1 MHWNRKQKF
10 FFLKIWKALGKLRVN
25 LRNYYLHYIK
35 EYAKFLFG
43 LLGTFSIVT
52 LILEFGFYYPIELRP
67 IVKFINSSIINYMIF
82 YELLV
87 FLFNYEKIKYYFQER
102 KPEAVIA
109 ILVIIQKIFSKDIIF
124 FFETLEWGEIDAETA
139 PLAFLALNQS
149 FLIFSNF
156 ISFLRSTQFYNIN
169 RLNPS
174 FMFFVSFAAIIFIGI
189 LFLAMP
195 KMHNKSISFIDL
207 LFTVISATCVTGL
220 STINISEVL
229 SFRGQVVLMLLIQ
242 VGGLGLITL
251 TSFFSI
257 FLVGQASVSDTLMMK
272 DLLSEEAIG
281 RVKKLIRDITIQT
294 IIIETLGA
302 IYLYLTFPSKLE
314 IYGFDKI
321 FFCIFHSVSA
331 FCNAGFSLL
340 SAGLSDQNIWNEK
353 LFLTGIMFLIIFGGL
368 GFSTS
373 QDLYRKIFIY
383 RKQHYRLSVSTKLG
397 LIIYILLFFLGI
409 VAYFN
414 LEQNY
419 TLKNLSFFDQLFH
432 SLFYSVTTRTA
443 GFNTLDLN
451 KMSEVTVF
459 FSLLLMWVG
468 ASPNSTG
475 GGIKTTTL
483 AVSFLQIY
491 GYIRGTE
498 KLEVFNRN
506 IPRGSIRRASTT
518 IVLSLF
524 IIFLAIFGIMLK
536 ENFAF
541 IDICFEVVSAYGT
554 VGLSRGLT
562 PELSSISK
570 VYLCFV
576 MFAGRV
582 GILTILI
589 AMIPKQ
595 TPYRYDLP
603 TEYVLVG

>member
-1 MHWNRKQKF
+1 MRWNRKQKF
-10 FFLKIWKALGKLRVN
+10 FFLKICRVLSTVRLN
-25 LRNYYLHYIK
+25 LRNYYLHRVK
-35 EYAKFLFG
+35 DYAKI
-43 LLGTFSIVT
+43 LLGILGTLSILT
-52 LILEFGFYYPIELRP
+52 LILEFGFYYPPELRP
-67 IVKFINSSIINYMIF
+67 IIKFINSSIVNYMIV
-82 YELLV
+82 YELMS
-87 FLFNYEKIKYYFQER
+87 FLFQYEKINQYFHER
-102 KPEAVIA
+102 KPEAVIT

-124 FFETLEWGEIDAETA
+124 FLETLQWGEIDAETA
-139 PLAFLALNQS
+139 PLAFLALNQ
-149 FLIFSNF
+149 IFFIVSNF
-156 ISFLRSTQFYNIN
+156 VSFLRSTHFYDIN

-174 FMFFVSFAAIIFIGI
+174 FMFFVSFAAIIVVGI
-189 LFLAMP
+189 LFLSMP
-195 KMHNKSISFIDL
+195 KMHNKPISFIDL

-220 STINISEVL
+220 STIDISESL
-229 SFRGQVVLMLLIQ
+229 SFRGQVVLMFLIQ

-251 TSFFSI
+251 TSFFSM
-257 FLVGQASVSDTLMMK
+257 FLAGQASVSDTLMMK
-272 DLLSEEAIG
+272 DLLSEDAIG
-281 RVKKLIRDITIQT
+281 KVKKLIRDITIQT

-302 IYLYLTFPSKLE
+302 IYLYLTFPENLN
-314 IYGFDKI
+314 IHGFDKI

-340 SAGLSDQNIWNEK
+340 SAGLSDQNVWNEK
-353 LFLTGIMFLIIFGGL
+353 LFLSGIMFLIIFGGL
-368 GFSTS
+368 GFSTL
-373 QDLYRKIFIY
+373 QDLYRKIFVH
-383 RKQHYRLSVSTKLG
+383 RKQNYRLSVSTKLG
-397 LIIYILLFFLGI
+397 LIIYGLLFFLGI
-409 VAYFN
+409 FAYFH
-414 LEQNY
+414 LEKNY
-419 TLKNLSFFDQLFH
+419 TLKDLSFSDKLFH
-432 SLFYSVTTRTA
+432 SLFYSITTRTA
-443 GFNTLDLN
+443 GFNTLDLS
-451 KMSEVTVF
+451 KMGEVTVF

-524 IIFLAIFGIMLK
+524 IIFVAIFGLMLN
-536 ENFAF
+536 ESFPF
-541 IDICFEVVSAYGT
+541 LDICFEVVSAYGT

-562 PELSSISK
+562 PHLSTASK
-570 VYLCFV
+570 IYLCLV

>member
-1 MHWNRKQKF
+1 MLWKRKQKF
-10 FFLKIWKALGKLRVN
+10 FLLTVWKKFGELRINGK
-25 LRNYYLHYIK
+25 NYYNHYFR
-35 EYAKFLFG
+35 EYAKILFG
-43 LLGTFSIVT
+43 IFGTLSILT
-52 LILEFGFYYPIELRP
+52 LVLEFGFYYPSELNS
-67 IVKFINSSIINYMIF
+67 IIKFINSNIINYMLF
-82 YELLV
+82 YEFLV
-87 FLFNYEKIKYYFQER
+87 FLFHYENPTFYFRER
-102 KPEAVIA
+102 KTEAIIA
-109 ILVIIQKIFSKDIIF
+109 ILVVIQKFFYKDIIF
-124 FFETLEWGEIDAETA
+124 FFETMQWGIDAETA

-149 FLIFSNF
+149 FFFVSNLA
-156 ISFLRSTQFYNIN
+156 SFLRSTRIYYSDK
-169 RLNPS
+169 LNPS
-174 FMFFVSFAAIIFIGI
+174 FMFFISFAAIIVVGI

-195 KMHNKSISFIDL
+195 KMHNKPIAPVDL

-220 STINISEVL
+220 STIDISEAL
-229 SFRGQVVLMLLIQ
+229 SFRGQIVLMFLIQ

-257 FLVGQASVSDTLMMK
+257 FLAGQASVSDTLMMK

-281 RVKKLIRDITIQT
+281 KVKKLIRDITLQT
-294 IIIETLGA
+294 IIVETLGA
-302 IYLYLTFPSKLE
+302 IYLYLTFPTQLK
-314 IYGFDKI
+314 IDGFNKV

-340 SAGLSDQNIWNEK
+340 SMGFADEHVWNEK
-353 LFLTGIMFLIIFGGL
+353 LFLSGIMFLIIFGGL

-373 QDLYRKIFIY
+373 QDLYRKLFIY

-397 LIIYILLFFLGI
+397 LIIYSSLFVIGI
-409 VAYFN
+409 IAYFN
-414 LEQNY
+414 LEANY
-419 TLKNLSFFDQLFH
+419 TLKNFSLGDKLFH
-432 SLFYSVTTRTA
+432 SIFYSITTRTA
-443 GFNTLDLN
+443 GFNTLDLT
-451 KMSEVTVF
+451 KMGEVTVF

-483 AVSFLQIY
+483 AISFLQIF

-506 IPRGSIRRASTT
+506 IPRGSIRRASIT

-524 IIFLAIFGIMLK
+524 IIFAAIFGLMLN
-536 ENFAF
+536 ENFPF

-562 PELSSISK
+562 PHLSTASK

-589 AMIPKQ
+589 AMVPKQ
-595 TPYRYDLP
+595 IPYRYDLP